1 MGAIRMYCGIQI
13 TTMVTY
19 MLGTGALRA
28 LCRKKALRSAEF
40 PAHNTQTHMTSK
52 NQLGRAKLPRALVG
66 LLTLLAIA
74 VFINYIDRGNL
85 SIAAPLLKDELGV
98 SPARLGFLLSAFFW
112 TYAALQPVYGWLVD
126 RLNVYWLFA
135 ACFSVWSLATAATGL
150 VHVFAVLI
158 VLRFV
163 LGVSE
168 AVIFPANSK
177 IIALNYPEEHR
188 GLANAVVIA
197 GISLGPGMGLLLG
210 GTLMARFGWRPFFA
224 VLGLVSLLW
233 VPAWIRWMPKT
244 KPVASGGIAAAA
256 PSLLE
261 FLRLRSAW
269 GTCCGLWCGNY
280 VNYFL
285 LSWMPY
291 YLIREQHYSM
301 ASMAKIGGSGYL
313 LGAGCAAVSGWLAD
327 RWIMAGASP
336 TKARKTFA
344 AGAPVCVAI
353 LLALCATTQPGVSVV
368 LLVAAMAFFGV
379 SASNIYA
386 ISQRLAGP
394 DAAGRWVGFQNGFG
408 NLSGAVVPV
417 VTGLVLER
425 TGHFAWAFL
434 ITAGVE
440 LLAAVFWGLV
450 LGPVEPVLWQGKTKA
465 NVAPAVSGATAVDAG
480 D

>member
-1 MGAIRMYCGIQI
+1 MPSLNQVAE
-13 TTMVTY
+13 TKLT
-19 MLGTGALRA
+19 RA
-28 LCRKKALRSAEF
+28 AWA
-40 PAHNTQTHMTSK
+40 
-52 NQLGRAKLPRALVG
+52 
-66 LLTLLAIA
+66 LLALLATA

-126 RLNVYWLFA
+126 RLNVYGLFA
-135 ACFSVWSLATAATGL
+135 ACFCVWSLATAATGL
-150 VHVFAVLI
+150 VHVFTLLVF
-158 VLRFV
+158 LRFL

-168 AVIFPANSK
+168 AVIFPAISK

-188 GLANAVVIA
+188 GVANAVVIA
-197 GISLGPGMGLLLG
+197 GISLGPGLGLLLG
-210 GTLMARFGWRPFFA
+210 GTLMAEFGWRPFFV

-233 VPAWIRWMPKT
+233 VPAWIRWRPKT
-244 KPVASGGIAAAA
+244 QPMAPSSNAAA

-285 LSWMPY
+285 LTWMPY
-291 YLIREQHYSM
+291 YLVRELHFSM
-301 ASMAKIGGSGYL
+301 RTMAKIGGSGYL
-313 LGAGCAAVSGWLAD
+313 LSAGCAAASGWLAD
-327 RWIMAGASP
+327 RWIRAGASP
-336 TKARKTFA
+336 TKVRKTFV
-344 AGAPVCVAI
+344 AGAPVCVAV
-353 LLALCATTQPGVSVV
+353 LFALCATARPGTSVV
-368 LLVAAMAFFGV
+368 LLLIAMAFFGIG
-379 SASNIYA
+379 SSNVFA

-417 VTGLVLER
+417 VTGLVLQH
-425 TGHFAWAFL
+425 TGHFAWAL
-434 ITAGVE
+434 WITAGVE

-450 LGPVEPVLWQGKTKA
+450 LGPVEPVAWHSKNKIKVI
-465 NVAPAVSGATAVDAG
+465 VAAGAAAVDAG
-480 D
+480 A

>member
-1 MGAIRMYCGIQI
+1 MPNESRLKR
-13 TTMVTY
+13 T
-19 MLGTGALRA
+19 
-28 LCRKKALRSAEF
+28 
-40 PAHNTQTHMTSK
+40 
-52 NQLGRAKLPRALVG
+52 KLPSAAVS
-66 LLTLLAIA
+66 LLALLATA

-98 SPARLGFLLSAFFW
+98 SPTRLGFLLSAFSW
-112 TYAALQPVYGWLVD
+112 TYAALQPLYGWLVD
-126 RLNVYWLFA
+126 RVNVYWLFA
-135 ACFSVWSLATAATGL
+135 ACFSLWSLATAATGL
-150 VHVFAVLI
+150 VHAFAALV

-163 LGVSE
+163 LGMSE

-188 GLANAVVIA
+188 GVANAVVIA
-197 GISLGPGMGLLLG
+197 GISLGPGLGLLLG
-210 GTLMARFGWRPFFA
+210 GTLMARFGWRPFFVA
-224 VLGLVSLLW
+224 LGLVSLLW

-244 KPVASGGIAAAA
+244 APVRKGSDRDA
-256 PSLLE
+256 PSLRE

-285 LSWMPY
+285 LTWMPY
-291 YLIREQHYSM
+291 YLVRELHFSM
-301 ASMAKIGGSGYL
+301 QTMARIGGTGYL
-313 LGAGCAAVSGWLAD
+313 LGAGCAALSGWLAD

-344 AGAPVCVAI
+344 AGAPVFVAT
-353 LLALCATTQPGVSVV
+353 LLALCAIARPPASVV
-368 LLVAAMAFFGV
+368 LLLAAMAFFGV
-379 SASNIYA
+379 SSSNIYA

-394 DAAGRWVGFQNGFG
+394 EAAGRWVGFQNGFG

-425 TGHFAWAFL
+425 TGHFYWAFL
-434 ITAGVE
+434 ITAAVE

-450 LGPVEPVLWQGKTKA
+450 VGPVEPVAWHGKKSA
-465 NVAPAVSGATAVDAG
+465 EHLAGAQAVGENA
-480 D
+480 

>member
-1 MGAIRMYCGIQI
+1 MPDKNE
-13 TTMVTY
+13 
-19 MLGTGALRA
+19 
-28 LCRKKALRSAEF
+28 RKPE
-40 PAHNTQTHMTSK
+40 
-52 NQLGRAKLPRALVG
+52 KLPRALV
-66 LLTLLAIA
+66 TLLALLALA

-98 SPARLGFLLSAFFW
+98 NPARLGFLLSAFFW
-112 TYAALQPVYGWLVD
+112 TYAALQPLYGWLVD

-150 VHVFAVLI
+150 VHTFAVLV

-188 GLANAVVIA
+188 GVANAMVIA
-197 GISLGPGMGLLLG
+197 GISLGPGLGLLLG
-210 GTLMARFGWRPFFA
+210 GTLMARFGWRPFFV

-244 KPVASGGIAAAA
+244 KPVASGSTADA
-256 PSLLE
+256 PSLWE
-261 FLRLRSAW
+261 FLRLRAAW
-269 GTCCGLWCGNY
+269 GSCCGLWCGNY

-285 LSWMPY
+285 LTWMPY
-291 YLIREQHYSM
+291 YLVRELHFPMQT
-301 ASMAKIGGSGYL
+301 MAKIGGSGYL
-313 LGAGCAAVSGWLAD
+313 LGAACAAASGWLAD

-336 TKARKTFA
+336 TRARKTFG

-353 LLALCATTQPGVSVV
+353 LLALCAWTPPNVTVV
-368 LLVAAMAFFGV
+368 LLLAAMAFFGV
-379 SASNIYA
+379 STSPIYA

-394 DAAGRWVGFQNGFG
+394 EAAGRWVGFQNGFG

-417 VTGLVLER
+417 VTGLVVQR

-434 ITAGVE
+434 ITAGIE
-440 LLAAVFWGLV
+440 LLAAVFWGFV
-450 LGPVEPVLWQGKTKA
+450 LGPVEPVAWHGKTKTRGKEL
-465 NVAPAVSGATAVDAG
+465 VAAAELE
-480 D
+480 

>member
-1 MGAIRMYCGIQI
+1 VER
-13 TTMVTY
+13 T
-19 MLGTGALRA
+19 
-28 LCRKKALRSAEF
+28 
-40 PAHNTQTHMTSK
+40 
-52 NQLGRAKLPRALVG
+52 KLPRASGG
-66 LLTLLAIA
+66 LLALLAIA

-126 RLNVYWLFA
+126 RLNVYLLFA
-135 ACFSVWSLATAATGL
+135 TCFCVWSLATAATGL
-150 VHVFAVLI
+150 VHVFALLVF
-158 VLRFV
+158 LRFF
-163 LGVSE
+163 LGISE

-188 GLANAVVIA
+188 GVANAVVIA
-197 GISLGPGMGLLLG
+197 GISLGPGLGLLLG
-210 GTLMARFGWRPFFA
+210 GTLMAKFGWRPFFV

-233 VPAWIRWMPKT
+233 VPAWIRWVPKT
-244 KPVASGGIAAAA
+244 EPIASSTNAGA

-285 LSWMPY
+285 LTWMPY
-291 YLIREQHYSM
+291 YLVRELHFSM
-301 ASMAKIGGSGYL
+301 RTMAKIGGSGYL
-313 LGAGCAAVSGWLAD
+313 LSAACAAASGWLAD
-327 RWIMAGASP
+327 RRIMAGASP

-353 LLALCATTQPGVSVV
+353 LLALCATTRPGASVV
-368 LLVAAMAFFGV
+368 LLLAAMAFFGV
-379 SASNIYA
+379 SSSNVYA

-417 VTGLVLER
+417 ITGLVLER

-440 LLAAVFWGLV
+440 LLAAVFWGFV
-450 LGPVEPVLWQGKTKA
+450 LGPVEPVQWHSKTKA
-465 NVAPAVSGATAVDAG
+465 KVTVAAGATAVDAG

>member
-1 MGAIRMYCGIQI
+1 MPDKNE
-13 TTMVTY
+13 
-19 MLGTGALRA
+19 
-28 LCRKKALRSAEF
+28 RK
-40 PAHNTQTHMTSK
+40 P
-52 NQLGRAKLPRALVG
+52 GKLPRALV
-66 LLTLLAIA
+66 TLLALLAMA

-98 SPARLGFLLSAFFW
+98 NPAQLGFLLSAFFW

-150 VHVFAVLI
+150 VHAFAILV
-158 VLRFV
+158 VLRFL
-163 LGVSE
+163 LGISE

-188 GLANAVVIA
+188 GVANAVVIA
-197 GISLGPGMGLLLG
+197 GISLGPGLGLLLG
-210 GTLMARFGWRPFFA
+210 GTLMAKFGWRPFFV
-224 VLGLVSLLW
+224 VLGLASLLW
-233 VPAWIRWMPKT
+233 VPAWIRSMPKT
-244 KPVASGGIAAAA
+244 KPAAANSA
-256 PSLLE
+256 AGGPSLWE

-285 LSWMPY
+285 LTWMPY
-291 YLIREQHYSM
+291 YLVRELHFSM
-301 ASMAKIGGSGYL
+301 QTMAKIGGSGYL
-313 LGAGCAAVSGWLAD
+313 LGAGCAAASGWLAD
-327 RWIMAGASP
+327 RWIRAGASP

-353 LLALCATTQPGVSVV
+353 LLALCATARPAASVAF
-368 LLVAAMAFFGV
+368 LLAAMAFFGV

-394 DAAGRWVGFQNGFG
+394 EAAGRWVGFQNGIG

-417 VTGLVLER
+417 VTGLVVQR

-434 ITAGVE
+434 ITAGIE
-440 LLAAVFWGLV
+440 LLAAVFWGPV
-450 LGPVEPVLWQGKTKA
+450 LGPVEPVVWHGRTTTRERELA
-465 NVAPAVSGATAVDAG
+465 GAAG
-480 D
+480 LE

>member
-1 MGAIRMYCGIQI
+1 MA
-13 TTMVTY
+13 
-19 MLGTGALRA
+19 
-28 LCRKKALRSAEF
+28 
-40 PAHNTQTHMTSK
+40 SK
-52 NQLGRAKLPRALVG
+52 NGVQGTKLPRG
-66 LLTLLAIA
+66 LAVLLALLATA

-98 SPARLGFLLSAFFW
+98 NPARLGFLLSAFFW
-112 TYAALQPVYGWLVD
+112 TYAALQPLYGWLVD

-135 ACFSVWSLATAATGL
+135 ACFGVWSLATAATGL
-150 VHVFAVLI
+150 VHVFAGLVL
-158 VLRFV
+158 LRFL
-163 LGVSE
+163 LGISE

-188 GLANAVVIA
+188 GVANAVVIA
-197 GISLGPGMGLLLG
+197 GISLGPGLGLLLG
-210 GTLMARFGWRPFFA
+210 GTLMARFGWRPFFV

-233 VPAWIRWMPKT
+233 VPAWMRWMPKT
-244 KPVASGGIAAAA
+244 KQVTSSSVVAA

-261 FLRLRSAW
+261 FLSLRSAW

-285 LSWMPY
+285 LTWMPY
-291 YLIREQHYSM
+291 YLVRELHFSM
-301 ASMAKIGGSGYL
+301 QSMAKIGGSGYL
-313 LGAGCAAVSGWLAD
+313 LGAACAAVSGWLAD
-327 RWIMAGASP
+327 RWIMAGASV

-353 LLALCATTQPGVSVV
+353 LLALCATARPAVSVV
-368 LLVAAMAFFGV
+368 LLLAAMAFFGV

-394 DAAGRWVGFQNGFG
+394 EAAGRWVGFQNGFG

-417 VTGLVLER
+417 VTGLVLQR

-450 LGPVEPVLWQGKTKA
+450 LGSVEPVVWRSQYKA
-465 NVAPAVSGATAVDAG
+465 NFEAVVDAEAG
-480 D
+480 

>member
-1 MGAIRMYCGIQI
+1 M
-13 TTMVTY
+13 
-19 MLGTGALRA
+19 
-28 LCRKKALRSAEF
+28 S
-40 PAHNTQTHMTSK
+40 SK
-52 NQLGRAKLPRALVG
+52 NRLERTKLPPALAG
-66 LLTLLAIA
+66 LLALLAIA

-98 SPARLGFLLSAFFW
+98 NPARLGFLLSAFFW

-135 ACFSVWSLATAATGL
+135 ACFGVWSLATAATGL
-150 VHVFAVLI
+150 VHVFAILVL
-158 VLRFV
+158 LRFL
-163 LGVSE
+163 LGISE

-197 GISLGPGMGLLLG
+197 GISLGPGLGLLLG
-210 GTLMARFGWRPFFA
+210 GTLMAKFGWRPFFV

-233 VPAWIRWMPKT
+233 VPAWLRWMPKS
-244 KPVASGGIAAAA
+244 KPVASGSVADA

-285 LSWMPY
+285 LTWMPY
-291 YLIREQHYSM
+291 YLVRELHFSM

-313 LGAGCAAVSGWLAD
+313 LGAACAAASGWLAD

-353 LLALCATTQPGVSVV
+353 LLALCAITRPAVSVA
-368 LLVAAMAFFGV
+368 LLLAAMAFFGV
-379 SASNIYA
+379 SSSNIYA

-434 ITAGVE
+434 IAAGFE
-440 LLAAVFWGLV
+440 LLAAVFWGFL
-450 LGPVEPVLWQGKTKA
+450 LGPVEPVVWHGKSKP
-465 NVAPAVSGATAVDAG
+465 NLVAVAEATTVDAG

>member
-1 MGAIRMYCGIQI
+1 MA
-13 TTMVTY
+13 
-19 MLGTGALRA
+19 
-28 LCRKKALRSAEF
+28 
-40 PAHNTQTHMTSK
+40 SK
-52 NQLGRAKLPRALVG
+52 NGVQGTRLPRG
-66 LLTLLAIA
+66 LAVLLALLATA

-98 SPARLGFLLSAFFW
+98 NPARLGFLLSAFFW
-112 TYAALQPVYGWLVD
+112 TYAALQPLYGWLVD

-135 ACFSVWSLATAATGL
+135 ACFGVWSLATAATGL
-150 VHVFAVLI
+150 VHVFAGLVL
-158 VLRFV
+158 LRFL
-163 LGVSE
+163 LGISE

-188 GLANAVVIA
+188 GVANAVVIA
-197 GISLGPGMGLLLG
+197 GISLGPGLGLLLG
-210 GTLMARFGWRPFFA
+210 GTLMARFGWRPFFV
-224 VLGLVSLLW
+224 VLGLVSLVW
-233 VPAWIRWMPKT
+233 IPAWIRWMPKT
-244 KPVASGGIAAAA
+244 EPVELHSATNA
-256 PSLLE
+256 PSLRE

-285 LSWMPY
+285 LTWMPY
-291 YLIREQHYSM
+291 YLVRELHFSM
-301 ASMAKIGGSGYL
+301 QSMAKIGGSGYL
-313 LGAGCAAVSGWLAD
+313 LGAACAAVSGWLAD
-327 RWIMAGASP
+327 RWIIAGASP

-353 LLALCATTQPGVSVV
+353 LLALCATARPAVSVV
-368 LLVAAMAFFGV
+368 LLLAAMAFFGV

-394 DAAGRWVGFQNGFG
+394 EAAGRWVGFQNGFG

-417 VTGLVLER
+417 VTGLVLQR
-425 TGHFAWAFL
+425 TGHFTWAFL

-450 LGPVEPVLWQGKTKA
+450 LGSVEPVVWRSKR
-465 NVAPAVSGATAVDAG
+465 NVTFTAVVEPEAS
-480 D
+480 

>member
-1 MGAIRMYCGIQI
+1 MRNKNR
-13 TTMVTY
+13 
-19 MLGTGALRA
+19 LEHNKLSGALA
-28 LCRKKALRSAEF
+28 GLLA
-40 PAHNTQTHMTSK
+40 
-52 NQLGRAKLPRALVG
+52 
-66 LLTLLAIA
+66 LLTLA

-135 ACFSVWSLATAATGL
+135 ACFSIWSLATAATGL
-150 VHVFAVLI
+150 VHVFAVLV
-158 VLRFV
+158 VLRFL
-163 LGVSE
+163 LGISE
-168 AVIFPANSK
+168 AVVFPANSK

-197 GISLGPGMGLLLG
+197 GISLGPGLGLLLG
-210 GTLMARFGWRPFFA
+210 GTLIARLGWRPFFVA
-224 VLGLVSLLW
+224 LGLISLLW
-233 VPAWIRWMPKT
+233 VPAWMRWMPKT
-244 KPVASGGIAAAA
+244 KPAASGIAAAA

-269 GTCCGLWCGNY
+269 GTSCGLWCGNY
-280 VNYFL
+280 ANYFL
-285 LSWMPY
+285 LTWMPY
-291 YLIREQHYSM
+291 YLIREQHCSM

-313 LGAGCAAVSGWLAD
+313 LGAGFAAASGWLAD
-327 RWIMAGASP
+327 RWIRAGASP
-336 TKARKTFA
+336 TKARKTFT

-353 LLALCATTQPGVSVV
+353 LLALLAATSRPVVSII
-368 LLVAAMAFFGV
+368 LLLAAMAFFGV
-379 SASNIYA
+379 GTSNVYA

-394 DAAGRWVGFQNGFG
+394 EAAGRWVGFQNGFG

-440 LLAAVFWGLV
+440 LLAAVFWGFV
-450 LGPVEPVLWQGKTKA
+450 LGPVEPVVWRSKTKPNMTVSTA
-465 NVAPAVSGATAVDAG
+465 AAAAVTRD
-480 D
+480 